1 MRYQSIYIVFLLF
14 TFISCGDFKE
24 KSATENPTEEKEIVS
39 INPDEKINLEL
50 GNSFFSIPSPVQI
63 AMDLEINGSPFSAEL
78 LHNPES
84 YQKYSSEFSKSL
96 VMGIYGT
103 DLAYCSVYG
112 KTSEAMKY
120 FGAMKKMADELNA
133 GYAFNESL
141 LERFSK
147 NIDNKDSL
155 LTLTSDAFQEIDA
168 YLKDNNNHDI
178 AAIALAGGWM
188 ESMYLQSYAL
198 MSDTSQKMQ
207 MKLAQNK
214 HTLQHFINLIDK
226 IGTSDDFWELKEMFE
241 DVNVLYS
248 EVKNDYTYVAPVT
261 NQNTK
266 TTIIKSKS
274 SFLTNIETI
283 DQIAKEFINL
293 RNFYTE

>member
-1 MRYQSIYIVFLLF
+1 MKYQSIYIVFLIL
-14 TFISCGDFKE
+14 ILSACGDFKE
-24 KSATENPTEEKEIVS
+24 KPSEEKPTIEKVKVD
-39 INPDEKINLEL
+39 PGKKINLEL

-63 AMDLEINGSPFSAEL
+63 ALDLEKSNQPFIPEL
-78 LHNPES
+78 LHDPEA
-84 YQKYSSEFSKSL
+84 YQKYTSEFSKSL
-96 VMGIYGT
+96 IMGIYGT

-133 GYAFNESL
+133 SYAFNESL
-141 LERFSK
+141 LDRFSN

-155 LTLTSDAFQEIDA
+155 LTLTSDAYHEIDA

-188 ESMYLQSYAL
+188 ESMYLQANSL
-198 MSDTSQKMQ
+198 KTDTSYKMQ

-214 HTLQHFINLIDK
+214 YTIQHFIDLIGK
-226 IGTSDDFWELKEMFE
+226 IGSSDDYWELKEMFE
-241 DVNVLYS
+241 DVNAVYAD
-248 EVKNDYTYVAPVT
+248 VKNDYSYQPPVT
-261 NQNTK
+261 NSQKRT
-266 TTIIKSKS
+266 TTIQSKS
-274 SFLTNIETI
+274 SFVTNLEISN
-283 DQIAKEFINL
+283 QIAKEFINL